1 MYELDR
7 QQFGAFVA
15 RLRKE
20 KGYTQKDLAQQL
32 HLSDKAVSKWETG
45 VSIPDT
51 ALLVPLAEI
60 LGVTVT
66 ELLLCRRQEEDEKL
80 DSGTVEAVVKT
91 AIQYP
96 QETPERA
103 YRRKSRW
110 FFWYPICLL
119 AGLAGLWGNWVLEMN
134 MAFAPT
140 PVCLGAVFGAYFC
153 FFVRVKL
160 PEMYDKYSLNL
171 VCDGIFQM
179 NVPGLRFHNGNW
191 PYIVTVG
198 RVWSCAVMALMPLV
212 NLALGMLIPEG
223 SEMVVLW
230 SVLALTLGGLFVP
243 MYVLGK
249 KYE

>member
-51 ALLVPLAEI
+51 ALLVPLSEI

-96 QETPERA
+96 QEKPERA

-110 FFWYPICLL
+110 FFWYPVCLL

-134 MAFAPT
+134 MAFVPT

-153 FFVRVKL
+153 FFARVKL

-171 VCDGIFQM
+171 VCDGIFRM

-198 RVWSCAVMALMPLV
+198 RVWSCAVKVLMPLV

>member
-153 FFVRVKL
+153 CFVRVKL
-160 PEMYDKYSLNL
+160 PEMYDKYSLSL
-171 VCDGIFQM
+171 VCDGIFRM

-198 RVWSCAVMALMPLV
+198 RVWSCAVMVLMPLV

>member
-1 MYELDR
+1 M
-7 QQFGAFVA
+7 
-15 RLRKE
+15 
-20 KGYTQKDLAQQL
+20 
-32 HLSDKAVSKWETG
+32 
-45 VSIPDT
+45 SIPDT

-119 AGLAGLWGNWVLEMN
+119 AGLAGLWGNVLMGMS
-134 MAFAPT
+134 MAVVPT

-153 FFVRVKL
+153 FFARIKL
-160 PEMYDKYSLNL
+160 PELYDKYSLSL
-171 VCDGIFQM
+171 VYDGFFRM
-179 NVPGLRFHNGNW
+179 HLPGIRFHNGNW
-191 PYIVTVG
+191 PDIVTVG
-198 RVWSCAVMALMPLV
+198 RVWSCAVMVVMPLV
-212 NLALGMLIPEG
+212 NLVLGMLIPEG
-223 SEMVVLW
+223 SEFVMLLVVMA
-230 SVLALTLGGLFVP
+230 LAMGGLFVP
-243 MYVLGK
+243 MYVVAK
-249 KYE
+249 K

>member
-1 MYELDR
+1 M
-7 QQFGAFVA
+7 
-15 RLRKE
+15 
-20 KGYTQKDLAQQL
+20 
-32 HLSDKAVSKWETG
+32 
-45 VSIPDT
+45 SIPDT

-171 VCDGIFQM
+171 VCDGIFRM

>member
-51 ALLVPLAEI
+51 ALLIPLAEI

-110 FFWYPICLL
+110 FFWYRSL
-119 AGLAGLWGNWVLEMN
+119 A
-134 MAFAPT
+134 
-140 PVCLGAVFGAYFC
+140 
-153 FFVRVKL
+153 
-160 PEMYDKYSLNL
+160 
-171 VCDGIFQM
+171 
-179 NVPGLRFHNGNW
+179 H
-191 PYIVTVG
+191 
-198 RVWSCAVMALMPLV
+198 
-212 NLALGMLIPEG
+212 
-223 SEMVVLW
+223 
-230 SVLALTLGGLFVP
+230 
-243 MYVLGK
+243 
-249 KYE
+249 

>member
-96 QETPERA
+96 QEKPERA

-119 AGLAGLWGNWVLEMN
+119 AGLVGLWGNWAMGMS
-134 MAFAPT
+134 MAVVPT

-153 FFVRVKL
+153 FFARIKL
-160 PEMYDKYSLNL
+160 PELYDKYSLSL
-171 VCDGIFQM
+171 VYDGFFRM
-179 NVPGLRFHNGNW
+179 HLPGVRFHNGNW
-191 PYIVTVG
+191 PDIVTVG
-198 RVWSCAVMALMPLV
+198 RVWSCAVMVVMPLV

-223 SEMVVLW
+223 SEMVMLLV
-230 SVLALTLGGLFVP
+230 VMALAMGGLFVP
-243 MYVLGK
+243 MYVVAK
-249 KYE
+249 K

>member
-1 MYELDR
+1 M
-7 QQFGAFVA
+7 
-15 RLRKE
+15 
-20 KGYTQKDLAQQL
+20 
-32 HLSDKAVSKWETG
+32 
-45 VSIPDT
+45 SIPDT

-160 PEMYDKYSLNL
+160 PEMYDKYSLSL
-171 VCDGIFQM
+171 VCDGIFRM

-198 RVWSCAVMALMPLV
+198 RVWSCAVMVLMPLV

>member
-171 VCDGIFQM
+171 VCDGIFHM

>member
-1 MYELDR
+1 M
-7 QQFGAFVA
+7 
-15 RLRKE
+15 
-20 KGYTQKDLAQQL
+20 
-32 HLSDKAVSKWETG
+32 
-45 VSIPDT
+45 SIPDT

-198 RVWSCAVMALMPLV
+198 RVWSCAVMVLMPLV

>member
-119 AGLAGLWGNWVLEMN
+119 AGLAGLRGNWVLEMN

-171 VCDGIFQM
+171 VCDGIFRM

-198 RVWSCAVMALMPLV
+198 RVWSCAVMVLMPLV

>member
-66 ELLLCRRQEEDEKL
+66 ELLLCRRQERDEKL

-96 QETPERA
+96 QEKPERA

-119 AGLAGLWGNWVLEMN
+119 IGIAGLWGNWMLEMS
-134 MAFAPT
+134 MAVVPT

-153 FFVRVKL
+153 FFARIKL
-160 PEMYDKYSLNL
+160 PELYDKYSLSL
-171 VCDGIFQM
+171 VYDGFFRM
-179 NVPGLRFHNGNW
+179 HLPGVRFHNGNW
-191 PYIVTVG
+191 SDIVTVG
-198 RVWSCAVMALMPLV
+198 RVWSCAVMVVMPLL

-223 SEMVVLW
+223 SEFVMLLVVMA
-230 SVLALTLGGLFVP
+230 LAMGGLFVP
-243 MYVLGK
+243 MYVVAK
-249 KYE
+249 K

>member
-66 ELLLCRRQEEDEKL
+66 ELLLCRRQETDEKL

-96 QETPERA
+96 QEKPERA

-119 AGLAGLWGNWVLEMN
+119 IGIAGLWGNWMMEMN
-134 MAFAPT
+134 MDVAPT
-140 PVCLGAVFGAYFC
+140 LVCLGAAFGAYFC
-153 FFVRVKL
+153 FFAPTKL

-171 VCDGIFQM
+171 VCDGIFRM

-191 PYIVTVG
+191 PHILTVG
-198 RVWSCAVMALMPLV
+198 RVWSCAVMVVMPLLNLV
-212 NLALGMLIPEG
+212 VGMLPQDMGRGILWAALALI
-223 SEMVVLW
+223 
-230 SVLALTLGGLFVP
+230 LGGLFVP
-243 MYVLGK
+243 MYIVGK

>member
-51 ALLVPLAEI
+51 ALLVPLTEI

-171 VCDGIFQM
+171 VCDGIFLM

-198 RVWSCAVMALMPLV
+198 RVWSCAVMVLMPLV

>member
-171 VCDGIFQM
+171 VCDGIFRM

-198 RVWSCAVMALMPLV
+198 RVWSCAVMVLMPLV

>member
-198 RVWSCAVMALMPLV
+198 RVWSCAVMVLMPLV

>member
-66 ELLLCRRQEEDEKL
+66 ELLLCRRQETDEKL
-80 DSGTVEAVVKT
+80 DSGTVEQVVKT

-96 QETPERA
+96 QEKPERA

-119 AGLAGLWGNWVLEMN
+119 ASLAGLWGNVVMGMS
-134 MAFAPT
+134 MAVVPM

-153 FFVRVKL
+153 FFARIKL
-160 PEMYDKYSLNL
+160 PELYDKYSLSL
-171 VCDGIFQM
+171 VYDGFFRM
-179 NVPGLRFHNGNW
+179 HLPGIRFHNGNW
-191 PYIVTVG
+191 PDIVTVG
-198 RVWSCAVMALMPLV
+198 RVWSCAVMVVMPLL

-223 SEMVVLW
+223 SEMVMLLV
-230 SVLALTLGGLFVP
+230 VMALAMGGLVVP
-243 MYVLGK
+243 MYVVAK
-249 KYE
+249 K

>member
-1 MYELDR
+1 M
-7 QQFGAFVA
+7 
-15 RLRKE
+15 
-20 KGYTQKDLAQQL
+20 
-32 HLSDKAVSKWETG
+32 
-45 VSIPDT
+45 SIPDT

-171 VCDGIFQM
+171 VCDGIFRM

-198 RVWSCAVMALMPLV
+198 RVWSCAVMVLMPLV